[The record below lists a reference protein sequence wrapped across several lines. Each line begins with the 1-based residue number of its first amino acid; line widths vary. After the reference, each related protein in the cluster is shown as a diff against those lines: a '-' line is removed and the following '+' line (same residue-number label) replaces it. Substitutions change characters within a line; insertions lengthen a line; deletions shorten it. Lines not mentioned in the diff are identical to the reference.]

1 MWFDSD
7 RRCPGLWHRS
17 CKTTGGF
24 VNALW
29 IPGYMGEPAMNRPR
43 SEHDD
48 GLRFIRIVS
57 LLLLGA
63 LLVSSLRA
71 SETKAGPPL
80 PTPKLEIVSAP
91 GDIEQLRCAYSDGQ
105 LALLEKL
112 NRCDWRKLAG
122 MKEMVVPEHWDYD
135 ESVYSPLS
143 EAPAW
148 ARELDKLLV
157 VHQPSQAFAAYEN
170 GCLVRWGP
178 VSTGAKRSPTPE
190 GFFNLNWKS
199 RERRSTVNR
208 DWLLRWYYNFQN
220 RSGRSF
226 HEYELPGQPAS
237 HGCVRMLGRDAQWL
251 YEWGENWRLDE
262 RGWNV
267 EDPGTPVL
275 ILGQYNY
282 GGPAPWRSE
291 EFVAA
296 RSRLELSPDEF
307 MLIAEVI
314 EAHPEVETAPAIE
327 QEPEASLA
335 AAEPAWAVPAKD

>member
-1 MWFDSD
+1 
-7 RRCPGLWHRS
+7 
-17 CKTTGGF
+17 
-24 VNALW
+24 
-29 IPGYMGEPAMNRPR
+29 MNQPR
-43 SEHDD
+43 SGHDD

-80 PTPKLEIVSAP
+80 PTPKLEIVPAP
-91 GDIEQLRCAYSDGQ
+91 VDVEQLRCAYTDSQ

-135 ESVYSPLS
+135 ESVYSPLND
-143 EAPAW
+143 APEW
-148 ARELDKLLV
+148 ARELEKLLV
-157 VHQPSQAFAAYEN
+157 VHQPSQAFGAYEN

-178 VSTGAKRSPTPE
+178 LSTGAKRSPTPE

-199 RERRSTVNR
+199 RGRHSTVNR
-208 DWLLRWYYNFQN
+208 DWFLRWYYNFQN

-251 YEWGENWRLDE
+251 YEWGESWRLDE
-262 RGWNV
+262 RGWGV

-291 EFVAA
+291 EFVASG
-296 RSRLELSPDEF
+296 SRLELSPEEF
-307 MLIAEVI
+307 TLISQVI
-314 EAHPEVETAPAIE
+314 ESRPAVETDPAIE
-327 QEPEASLA
+327 LEPEAELA
-335 AAEPAWAVPAKD
+335 AAEPPEASPAGAAPAND